1 MVSVEKSIVIA
12 LDGQMRR
19 SYVRA
24 EKTDESG
31 LTDFT
36 EMLLVE
42 DQPCK
47 LLFGTL
53 TQASGD
59 PVATA
64 GQVVKLFLTP
74 DIEIPAGSRIVVRRS
89 GNLNRTFEYVSSG
102 ERESFTIIRR
112 YFSKRRRGSRELGQM
127 RFRGI
132 KAARRED

>member
-1 MVSVEKSIVIA
+1 MVSVRSA
-12 LDGQMRR
+12 LEWLWTDRCAV
-19 SYVRA
+19 YVRA

-36 EMLLVE
+36 ETLLVE

-47 LLFGTL
+47 LSFGTL

-74 DIEIPAGSRIVVRRS
+74 DIEIPAGSRIVVTRN
-89 GNLNRTFEYVSSG
+89 GGLNRTFEYVSSG
-102 ERESFTIIRR
+102 EPGVFHDHQEIFL
-112 YFSKRRRGSRELGQM
+112 E
-127 RFRGI
+127 
-132 KAARRED
+132 KAARFA

>member
-1 MVSVEKSIVIA
+1 MVSVRKA
-12 LDGQMRR
+12 LSLLWTDRCAV
-19 SYVRA
+19 YVRA

-47 LLFGTL
+47 LSFGTL

-64 GQVVKLFLTP
+64 GQVV
-74 DIEIPAGSRIVVRRS
+74 
-89 GNLNRTFEYVSSG
+89 NSS
-102 ERESFTIIRR
+102 
-112 YFSKRRRGSRELGQM
+112 
-127 RFRGI
+127 
-132 KAARRED
+132 